1 MRFGDDQNP
10 QPASLMLASKVHH
23 ASVLFGV
30 HGQGL
35 DMEEA
40 YPEGIYTTIMEL
52 GPKRPSPL
60 WVLGPNSIVVVYMY
74 PLG

>member
-1 MRFGDDQNP
+1 MIWGSIPQNSTSNPWGGSMPFGDDHNP
-10 QPASLMLASKVHH
+10 QPAGLMLASKVHH

-40 YPEGIYTTIMEL
+40 YPDCPYIPYIL
-52 GPKRPSPL
+52 PL
-60 WVLGPNSIVVVYMY
+60 WN
-74 PLG
+74 

>member
-1 MRFGDDQNP
+1 MLFGDDHNP
-10 QPASLMLASKVHH
+10 QPAGLMLASKVHH

-40 YPEGIYTTIMEL
+40 YPEGPYVLYYHYGTRSQKTIPIMVF
-52 GPKRPSPL
+52 GT
-60 WVLGPNSIVVVYMY
+60 
-74 PLG
+74 